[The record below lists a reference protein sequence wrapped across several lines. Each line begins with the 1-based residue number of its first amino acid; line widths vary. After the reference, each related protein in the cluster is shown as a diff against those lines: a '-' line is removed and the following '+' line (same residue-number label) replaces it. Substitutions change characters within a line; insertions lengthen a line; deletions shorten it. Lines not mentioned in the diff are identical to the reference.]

1 MGKQW
6 SSQPIYLSHGVCVD
20 VHANAD
26 GLVLGELVGDVLSHD
41 LHMPPEKADELAK
54 ALTQGSAKCRAMR
67 EGE

>member
-1 MGKQW
+1 MSKQW
-6 SSQPIYLSHGVCVD
+6 SSKPIQINGVCVD
-20 VHANAD
+20 VHASAE
-26 GLVLGELVGDVLSHD
+26 GVVLGESAGTVLATD